1 MPHQCVRC
9 NAFYED
15 GSEALL
21 KGCNTCGGKFFFF
34 VKKES
39 QKEAQALT
47 KNLTEEDKNQM
58 EQDVK
63 EIIGD
68 DLEDYPIILDLENIK
83 VLKPGKFE
91 LDLVDLFRKKPLVYR
106 LEEGKYF
113 IDVPSTFAADELG
126 IEDKKEDSKEKT
138 EKKKEE

>member
-1 MPHQCVRC
+1 MSHQCVRC
-9 NAFYED
+9 NTFYED

-21 KGCNTCGGKFFFF
+21 KGCNNCGGKFFFF

-47 KNLTEEDKNQM
+47 RNLTDEDKNQM
-58 EQDVK
+58 EKDVK

-68 DLEDYPIILDLENIK
+68 ELEDLPIILDLENIK

-126 IEDKKEDSKEKT
+126 IEEEKENKKQKSN
-138 EKKKEE
+138 KEE